1 MKRLYLLC
9 KVLCLLKRV
18 IMVSY
23 RDPLFLFP
31 DSLNPVSKLQETVC
45 RCKDRCIG
53 PVIYRKSQLL
63 RPEAVLDQVKHIVS
77 CSPPAVYDL
86 IRISHSKNLRRLS
99 FPALAH
105 GFQKFNLHCITVLYF
120 IHKYPRRTATP
131 VTVLFTVFS
140 TRLRVL

>member
-1 MKRLYLLC
+1 
-9 KVLCLLKRV
+9 
-18 IMVSY
+18 MVSY

-31 DSLNPVSKLQETVC
+31 DSLDPVSKLQETVC

-63 RPEAVLDQVKHIVS
+63 RPEAVLDQVKHIVPGS
-77 CSPPAVYDL
+77 APTIDHL
-86 IRISHSKNLRRLS
+86 IRVTDSEYLRRFLRRIVFS
-99 FPALAH
+99 FTSFSPQ
-105 GFQKFNLHCITVLYF
+105 GIQKFQLQGITVLNF
-120 IHKYPRRTATP
+120 IDKYPRRTATP